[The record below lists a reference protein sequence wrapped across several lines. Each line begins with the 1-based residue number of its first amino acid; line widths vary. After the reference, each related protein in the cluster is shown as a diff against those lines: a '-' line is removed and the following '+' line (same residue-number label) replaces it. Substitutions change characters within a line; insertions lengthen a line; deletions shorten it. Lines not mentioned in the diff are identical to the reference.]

1 MTWRFVLLV
10 ALVLLLA
17 LARLSVGPHL
27 DGAGAMHFGVA
38 MPTAETL
45 PFRAN
50 AVAGAGVVGLLLGL
64 AGLALQALLRN
75 PLASPYTL
83 GVSSGASFGVACV
96 LAIAAT
102 TGISTHALGGEFGG
116 AVFGAA
122 LSLVLVWMLAKRATG
137 RDGVAL
143 ALAGIVLGGV
153 MSSGAMLLEQIVP
166 RGLRGDLL
174 AWMAGRIPEL
184 PDPSALVALWIL
196 GVLALIVLWKAAH
209 LLDLLML
216 DDDEAAAAGVR
227 LASTR
232 AGLFI
237 IGGLLAAAAVSF
249 AGPIGFVGLVA
260 PHTARLFIG
269 HRHRLLVPSTA
280 LCGVIVVLSADLL
293 RQGLDVG
300 TGRLPVGVITAL
312 AGGPFF
318 LWLLSRSRRGGSEWN
333 L

>member
-1 MTWRFVLLV
+1 MKFRFALLI
-10 ALVLLLA
+10 AIALLLA
-17 LARLSVGPHL
+17 LARLSVGPHA
-27 DGAGAMHFGVA
+27 DAHGVIHFGFA
-38 MPTAETL
+38 LPTVTTI
-45 PFRAN
+45 PFRLS
-50 AVAGAGVVGLLLGL
+50 AVLGAAVIGLLLAL

-75 PLASPYTL
+75 PLASPFTL

-96 LAIAAT
+96 LALAAT
-102 TGISTHALGGEFGG
+102 TGLSTHAFGGEFTG
-116 AVFGAA
+116 ALFGAA
-122 LSLVLVWMLAKRATG
+122 FSLMLVWILAKRASG
-137 RDGVAL
+137 RDAVAL
-143 ALAGIVLGGV
+143 ALAGVVLGGV

-196 GVLALIVLWKAAH
+196 GLLALIVLWKAAH

-216 DDDEAAAAGVR
+216 DDDEATAAGVR
-227 LASTR
+227 LAATR
-232 AGLFI
+232 GGLFI